1 MRKLIAAAL
10 VLAAASLLLP
20 SEPSYDP
27 LAWLIW
33 GRELAHFQLDTA
45 GGPSWKP
52 LPVFVTAL
60 FAPLGKVD
68 HELPATLWMVVG
80 RAGAL
85 LALGIAFRLAARL
98 GGGGIAGALGG
109 AVAAVV
115 LFLTPDWFQFAAH
128 GSDAP
133 IAVALMLWAIERHL
147 DGRARDALV
156 LGALASLLRPELFPF
171 LGLYGLWAWR
181 AAPALRPLVAGV
193 LVVVPLAWVVPE
205 WLGSGQ
211 PFSGETQAR
220 SQPAWSLS
228 LAQHPW
234 LRALTRVH
242 NHTGLIVELLA
253 LAAVAVALARRR
265 AAVPVLAA
273 AALAEVALYVAM
285 TQAGFSGNPRYVLPA
300 LALFAVLAGAG
311 AAHLAQACAAL
322 AGRLRRRTVRP
333 AWTPLAGAA
342 LGFAALAVVGGG
354 FFHSRVVRMKGE
366 AHEVGVRMRL
376 HSELARAVHAVGG
389 PEAVTSQGFATANRA
404 LQTRLAW
411 ELGVPIGAVEST
423 TDYRVVFRSSR
434 ELIAGRVKVL
444 GRAKHRRT
452 LARVGS
458 IRVYRRDGVTFPQ
471 VEHQWA
477 AIGAPFT
484 QPLQGIHTLVGDER
498 IKRLRVVTR

>member
-68 HELPATLWMVVG
+68 HELPVALWMVVA

-85 LALGIAFRLAARL
+85 LALGLAFRLAARL
-98 GGGGIAGALGG
+98 GGGGIAGLLGG

-133 IAVALMLWAIERHL
+133 IAVALMLWAIDRQL
-147 DGRARDALV
+147 DGRARGALA

-181 AAPALRPLVAGV
+181 AVPALRPLVAGV

-205 WLGSGQ
+205 WLGSGN

-228 LAQHPW
+228 LAQQPW

-253 LAAVAVALARRR
+253 LTAVALAPARRR
-265 AAVPVLAA
+265 LPLRVLAG
-273 AALAEVALYVAM
+273 AALAEAALFVAM

-300 LALFAVLAGAG
+300 LALIAVLAGVG
-311 AAHLAQACAAL
+311 AAQVARTPSAIAAVALAAL
-322 AGRLRRRTVRP
+322 MVT
-333 AWTPLAGAA
+333 
-342 LGFAALAVVGGG
+342 GGG
-354 FFHSRVVRMKGE
+354 FVHARAIRLEGE
-366 AHEVGVRMRL
+366 AREVGARMQL
-376 HSELARAVHAVGG
+376 HGELRRAVREVGG
-389 PEAVTSQGFATANRA
+389 PKAVTAQGFATANRA

-434 ELIAGRVKVL
+434 ELVAGRVKVL
-444 GRAKHRRT
+444 GHAKHRQT

-458 IRVYRRDGVTFPQ
+458 IRVYRRDDVTFPQ
-471 VEHQWA
+471 VERQWA
-477 AIGAPFT
+477 AIATPFT
-484 QPLQGIHTLVGDER
+484 RPLQGIDTLVNDER
-498 IKRLRVVTR
+498 NTGSRVVTR